1 MTFSWIKVSTL
12 EMNNIYPLTNQNEPP
27 SELSLSDSWP
37 ENHHLD
43 IGVQQGH
50 SRAIVVVIS
59 ISTLRGWLASVG
71 VQLKVKVTQLFP

>member
-1 MTFSWIKVSTL
+1 MTFSWNKVYTF
-12 EMNNIYPLTNQNEPP
+12 EMNSITNQNEPP

-71 VQLKVKVTQLFP
+71 VQLKVKVTQLFR